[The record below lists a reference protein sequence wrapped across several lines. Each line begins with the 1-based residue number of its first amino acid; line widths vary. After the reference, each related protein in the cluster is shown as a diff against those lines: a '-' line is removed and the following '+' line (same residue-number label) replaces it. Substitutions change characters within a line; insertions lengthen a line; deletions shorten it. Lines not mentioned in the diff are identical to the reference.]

1 MRKRSH
7 VPRFKAKGAPLC
19 CSFVTLHTKINT
31 SPSPAGTKAALFA
44 GSRCDMT
51 ALLNCASEAISLQDT
66 SCMASI
72 MYCPKS
78 LLALWPARHYYL
90 NSSRAQA
97 LTRPIR
103 PRSAKP
109 PPQKKRHSRLRGR
122 LEGTAPALRRT
133 AVRPRGKCNR
143 ERRGDPVRVTLPL
156 PMAVGPFLK
165 KILATSQ
172 GRRCQLGLAGK
183 R

>member
-7 VPRFKAKGAPLC
+7 VPRFKAKGGAPLC

-31 SPSPAGTKAALFA
+31 SPSPAGTKAELFA
-44 GSRCDMT
+44 GSRCNMT

-97 LTRPIR
+97 FNATNKAPG
-103 PRSAKP
+103 SAKP
-109 PPQKKRHSRLRGR
+109 PQKKGTVASADVSREPHLPCG
-122 LEGTAPALRRT
+122 AP
-133 AVRPRGKCNR
+133 
-143 ERRGDPVRVTLPL
+143 
-156 PMAVGPFLK
+156 
-165 KILATSQ
+165 Q
-172 GRRCQLGLAGK
+172 
-183 R
+183 

>member
-44 GSRCDMT
+44 GSRCNMT

-109 PPQKKRHSRLRGR
+109 PQKKAQSPARTSRGNRTCLAAHRSETTR
-122 LEGTAPALRRT
+122 QVQQRETRRS
-133 AVRPRGKCNR
+133 RPRDVAAADG
-143 ERRGDPVRVTLPL
+143 
-156 PMAVGPFLK
+156 
-165 KILATSQ
+165 
-172 GRRCQLGLAGK
+172 GRPIS
-183 R
+183 